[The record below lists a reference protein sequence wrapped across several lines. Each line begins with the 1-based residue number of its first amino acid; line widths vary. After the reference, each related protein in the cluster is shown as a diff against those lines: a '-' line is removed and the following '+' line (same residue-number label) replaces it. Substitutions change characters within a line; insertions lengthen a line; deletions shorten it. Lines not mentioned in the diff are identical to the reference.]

1 MAVNLPAPFLPNRDD
16 TEANMNYESEF
27 SKEERAE
34 NPPFARELIDLYRA
48 SGASNGRG
56 AGAFVVLGNGATLD
70 LPDPTEHGARV
81 SPASYRSS

>member
-56 AGAFVVLGNGATLD
+56 AGALVVLGDGATLGLLARPNMD
-70 LPDPTEHGARV
+70 ARV